1 MKKLLGLVLIICL
14 LAGEACATIME
25 PRGVD
30 LAFKLSTG
38 IEAREAVVLC
48 RSLSGH
54 LDHDS
59 TSRKMKTLSAGNTF
73 LTSENIDGWQNCFYE
88 EGKDPI
94 WVRDFYLA
102 IDPAWYITDGQT
114 AVYAYD
120 DLEAPRVALLGRNE
134 ELPVLLE
141 TEEWCVVGLRG
152 AAGWIRKTSKDRYH
166 ESWFDPESL
175 YAITRAELSWPA
187 GYSAVEDPHVLAQL
201 SSLLTDVRD
210 MGNAVSGCPFG
221 VYLTLT
227 TEDEQRVVI
236 ELASDSCAIYRA
248 GGRDYRYGNSAHIS
262 NAQLYAL
269 FPEYASHHGQ
279 N

>member
-1 MKKLLGLVLIICL
+1 MKKLICMALALIL
-14 LAGEACATIME
+14 LSGSACATIME
-25 PRGVD
+25 PKGVD

-73 LTSENIDGWQNCFYE
+73 LTSENINGWQNCFYA

-134 ELPVLLE
+134 ELPILLE

-166 ESWFDPESL
+166 QSWFDPENL
-175 YAITRAELSWPA
+175 HAITRAELSWPA
-187 GYSAVEDPHVLAQL
+187 GYSAVEDPYVLAQL

-210 MGNAVSGCPFG
+210 LGESVSGCPFG

-227 TEDEQRVVI
+227 TEDEQRIVI

-248 GGRDYRYGNSAHIS
+248 GGRDYRFGNSTHIS
-262 NAQLYAL
+262 NTALYSL
-269 FPEYASHHGQ
+269 FPEYTPHHGQ

>member
-1 MKKLLGLVLIICL
+1 MKKLFCMLLILTL
-14 LAGEACATIME
+14 LAGHACATIME
-25 PRGVD
+25 PKGVN
-30 LAFKLSTG
+30 LAFKLFTG
-38 IEAREAVVLC
+38 VEAREAVVLC

-59 TSRKMKTLSAGNTF
+59 GSRKMKTLSAGYTF

-102 IDPAWYITDGQT
+102 MDPAWYITDGQT

-120 DLEAPRVALLGRNE
+120 GLEAPRVALLTQNE
-134 ELPVLLE
+134 ELPILLE
-141 TEEWCVVGLRG
+141 TEEWCAVGLRG

-166 ESWFDPESL
+166 KSWFDPESL

-187 GYSAVEDPHVLAQL
+187 GYSAVEDPYALARL
-201 SSLLTDVRD
+201 SGLLTDVRD
-210 MGNAVSGCPFG
+210 MGKSVSGCPFD

-227 TEDEQRVVI
+227 MEDDQRAVI
-236 ELASDSCAIYRA
+236 ELASDGCAIYRA
-248 GGRDYRYGNSAHIS
+248 GGHDYRYGNSTHIS
-262 NAQLYAL
+262 NAQLYDL
-269 FPEYASHHGQ
+269 FPEYTSHHGQ